1 MFKARKKGSAGKN
14 LTHRWP
20 QSGHIFPKLGHF
32 FPILNKGQG
41 ETYPPPPSSYALE
54 RGTRHGDPTS
64 AYLFIL
70 VLEIVF
76 LFIMENEN
84 INGLSIFENAFL
96 CIAYADDTFF
106 LKDEKYVKESMKIVD
121 IFSTFF
127 GLKPNKSKC

>member
-1 MFKARKKGSAGKN
+1 MTTIRTYFSKTKALFSNFKKRAG
-14 LTHRWP
+14 
-20 QSGHIFPKLGHF
+20 GDF
-32 FPILNKGQG
+32 
-41 ETYPPPPSSYALE
+41 PPPPSSYALE

-84 INGLSIFENAFL
+84 INGLNIFENAFL

-106 LKDEKYVKESMKIVD
+106 LKDEKYVKESMKIFD
-121 IFSTFF
+121 IVSTFF